1 MEFNIKK
8 MKEKIRKECSRRVRS
23 TLQSEL
29 NDKNKLEAMSTLAIP
44 VVTYSFNLVNWN
56 LEETKKIGRKIRKLI
71 TLNRMNHL
79 KANVSRMHIL
89 LQIME
94 DEEQQF

>member
-1 MEFNIKK
+1 
-8 MKEKIRKECSRRVRS
+8 MKEKIRKECSTRVSS

-29 NDKNKLEAMSTLAIP
+29 NDKNKLEAMSTLAIA